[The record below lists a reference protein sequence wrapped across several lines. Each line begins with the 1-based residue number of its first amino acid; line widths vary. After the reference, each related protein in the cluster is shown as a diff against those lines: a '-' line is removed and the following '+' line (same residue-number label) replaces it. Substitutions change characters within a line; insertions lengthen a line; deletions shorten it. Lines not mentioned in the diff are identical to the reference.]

1 MATPFPFV
9 SGAVLTAAQMNAIT
23 ELPISA
29 KTASYVLAA
38 SDAGDRIQM
47 TSASATTITVNT
59 GLFSAGQ
66 SVFIYNLGAG
76 VCTITAGTATVT
88 TTGSLAL
95 AQNGGGQ
102 LLFTSSSAAVFFP
115 SGGIGYGTATGG
127 TGVTSATVG
136 GVAYNY
142 TSFIST
148 GTLTVTRSGLFDV
161 LIFAGG
167 SGGHGDNNYGGG
179 GASGGI
185 SRQTIYLDAN
195 ATVTIGAGGAIDSAG
210 NPSSIGAIP
219 NGIAAAGGIYVTLT
233 NRTAQLGPA
242 QGQTSGFTL
251 PASNV
256 QGYTGG
262 TNSTNAGGGGGST
275 TAVGGNASAN
285 VGGNGAAGYDVGT
298 NFIGTAS
305 LFKGAGGGGGA
316 STTGGTGGSSI
327 GGNGASSIN
336 GTTPAANT
344 ASGGGGRGSTG
355 ATTAGSSGIIYI
367 RWKV

>member
-29 KTASYVLAA
+29 KTASYVLTAG
-38 SDAGDRIQM
+38 DAGDRIQM

-76 VCTITAGTATVT
+76 TCTITAGTATVT

-95 AQNGGGQ
+95 AQNGGGT
-102 LLFTSSSAAVFFP
+102 LLFTSSSAATFFP

-127 TGVTSATVG
+127 TGV
-136 GVAYNY
+136 VAGPTGYNY
-142 TSFIST
+142 TSFIAS
-148 GTLTVTRSGLFDV
+148 GTLTVTKAGLFDV
-161 LIFAGG
+161 LVFGGG

-179 GASGGI
+179 GGSGGI
-185 SRQTIYLDAN
+185 SQQTIYLSAN
-195 ATVTIGAGGAIDSAG
+195 ATVTIGAGGAADSAG

-219 NGIAAAGGIYVTLT
+219 NGIAAAGGIYVATSS
-233 NRTAQLGPA
+233 NRTQQLGA
-242 QGQTSGFTL
+242 SQGSTAGNTL
-251 PASNV
+251 PISNI

-262 TNSTNAGGGGGST
+262 SSSTSAGGGGGST
-275 TAVGGNASAN
+275 TAVGGNASPN
-285 VGGNGAAGYDVGT
+285 VGGNGGAGFDVSA
-298 NFIGTAS
+298 FIGGSA

-316 STTGGTGGSSI
+316 ATTGGTGGSSI
-327 GGNGASSIN
+327 GGNGAGGATN

-344 ASGGGGRGSTG
+344 ASGGGGRGLAG

-367 RWKV
+367 RFKV